1 MGVTDK
7 EFDSHSEHFN
17 LPNVKQ
23 LGIHPPMLHDRE
35 QTLLYWPDKHLSE
48 ECLDVTTFDLGTHQ
62 VIYDLVY
69 TMLSKKGI
77 GIAAP
82 QIGWMLNIII
92 IEQVLKGL
100 NTPIALINPKIVK
113 TTDKELFTT
122 NEGCLS
128 VPGYYEERGRPS
140 GVVVEYRLPNG
151 KKTKTEFRGLNAFVV
166 QHEIEHLEGK
176 VFVDSLSK
184 FKKGRVLKKIK
195 KTRSKGG

>member
-1 MGVTDK
+1 MSSTDK
-7 EFDSHSEHFN
+7 KFDSHSEHLN
-17 LPNVKQ
+17 LPNVIQ
-23 LGIHPPMLHDRE
+23 LGIYPPMLHDRE
-35 QTLLYWPDKHLSE
+35 HPLLYWPDEHLSE
-48 ECLDVTTFDLGTHQ
+48 ECLDVTTFDFGMHQ

-92 IEQVLKGL
+92 IEQVWEDS
-100 NTPIALINPKIVK
+100 NIPFVLINPKIIE
-113 TTDKELFTT
+113 TTVEELFTT

-140 GVVVEYRLPNG
+140 GVVVEYREPDG
-151 KKTKTEFRGLNAFVV
+151 KEKIIEFRGLNAFVV
-166 QHEIEHLEGK
+166 QHEIEHLQGK

-184 FKKGRVLKKIK
+184 FKKDRVLKKIK